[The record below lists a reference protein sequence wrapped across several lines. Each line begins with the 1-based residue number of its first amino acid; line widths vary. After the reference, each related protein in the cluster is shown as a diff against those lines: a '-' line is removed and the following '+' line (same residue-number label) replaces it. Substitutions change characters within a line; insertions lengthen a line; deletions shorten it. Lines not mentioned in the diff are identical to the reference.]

1 MLVILSGI
9 VILAKLVQLSNALSL
24 ILVNPSGMMTFT
36 KPIHLKNA

>member
-9 VILAKLVQLSNALSL
+9 VMLAKLVQLSNALSP
-24 ILVNPSGMMTFT
+24 ILVNPSGMMIFT